1 MPNYRRAFAPGAS
14 WFFTVNLL
22 QRRRNDLLLRHV
34 ELLRDVVRRVHR
46 DYPFTIDAWV
56 VLPEH
61 MHCVW
66 TLPPGDAD
74 YPLRWR
80 LIKTFFCRGLPSDE
94 YRSLTRLRRGE
105 RGIWQRRY
113 WEHQLRD
120 DEDFRRHIDYV
131 YINPCKHG
139 LVGRVADWPHS
150 SFHRDVVM
158 GLYPVDWAGDIGLEV
173 PGMGRGQGGR
183 SASFG
188 ALRLRLMRPTVMAY
202 ACASRLSTSATHW
215 LMLLCS
221 SSAFTATVACSSG
234 PRRRLS
240 LPE

>member
-34 ELLRDVVRRVHR
+34 ELLRDAVRRVHR

-80 LIKTFFCRGLPSDE
+80 LIKPGKAD
-94 YRSLTRLRRGE
+94 
-105 RGIWQRRY
+105 
-113 WEHQLRD
+113 QLRNPV
-120 DEDFRRHIDYV
+120 RR
-131 YINPCKHG
+131 INS
-139 LVGRVADWPHS
+139 VGWISEA
-150 SFHRDVVM
+150 
-158 GLYPVDWAGDIGLEV
+158 
-173 PGMGRGQGGR
+173 
-183 SASFG
+183 
-188 ALRLRLMRPTVMAY
+188 
-202 ACASRLSTSATHW
+202 
-215 LMLLCS
+215 
-221 SSAFTATVACSSG
+221 
-234 PRRRLS
+234 
-240 LPE
+240 